1 MSSVVA
7 PILVATERAKQAR
20 TMVDRAGKT
29 LADERAQLATMRAA
43 SPAPL
48 VSDVRAMERIVA
60 LSQVDL
66 MYWNQRALD
75 FEEVARGGR

>member
-1 MSSVVA
+1 MTA
-7 PILVATERAKQAR
+7 PIVLAVERAKQAR
-20 TMVDRAGKT
+20 AMVVGATKA
-29 LADERAQLATMRAA
+29 LAQERAQLAVMRAA
-43 SPAPL
+43 SPVPL